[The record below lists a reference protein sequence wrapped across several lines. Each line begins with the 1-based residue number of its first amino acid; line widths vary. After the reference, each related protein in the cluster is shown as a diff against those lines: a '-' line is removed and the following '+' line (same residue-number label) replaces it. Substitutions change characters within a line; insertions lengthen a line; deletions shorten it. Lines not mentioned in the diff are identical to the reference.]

1 MPLFPLE
8 AVLERTDE
16 GVQEIYRKTNRLTQS
31 ERLVLIMVDGSAD
44 VAGLLLKL
52 PALSMP
58 RVIMGLEKLQ
68 EMRLVSERILL
79 PKAVPPQQIP
89 KAAVEKFLAQNP
101 LDPVTV
107 VRFDE
112 GDLGPTTI
120 PPDVRMFEEL
130 APETEPHSPAR
141 DKLDALMRNSSAVRP
156 ADLWP
161 APAAPV
167 SAPVPAPAPKLVKT
181 PELAPAPVLVPVPTQ
196 AKGTLN
202 DLRPST
208 TVFTG
213 AASKAPVRETRA
225 QAESPGSNPRKRRA
239 PPPSSPILIWVA
251 YAAFGLGA
259 LLLIVG
265 ILRAA
270 RFI

>member
-1 MPLFPLE
+1 MPLLPLE

-58 RVIMGLEKLQ
+58 RIIMGLEKLT
-68 EMRLVSERILL
+68 EMGLVSERILS
-79 PKAVPPQQIP
+79 PKPTPAKILP

-120 PPDVRMFEEL
+120 PPDARVPEESG
-130 APETEPHSPAR
+130 PETVPHSPAR
-141 DKLDALMRNSSAVRP
+141 DKLDALMRNSMVRP
-156 ADLWP
+156 ADLWQP
-161 APAAPV
+161 VTPPAAQNLPQPIAVPV
-167 SAPVPAPAPKLVKT
+167 TLPVPP
-181 PELAPAPVLVPVPTQ
+181 PVPPPNPAT
-196 AKGTLN
+196 GTLN
-202 DLRPST
+202 QMRPSSA
-208 TVFTG
+208 VF
-213 AASKAPVRETRA
+213 AAANRKP
-225 QAESPGSNPRKRRA
+225 SPGDMRSQPESFGSGGRKRR
-239 PPPSSPILIWVA
+239 SSPPLPSPVLIWA
-251 YAAFGLGA
+251 GYAAFGLGA
-259 LLLIVG
+259 LLLIMG

-270 RFI
+270 RII